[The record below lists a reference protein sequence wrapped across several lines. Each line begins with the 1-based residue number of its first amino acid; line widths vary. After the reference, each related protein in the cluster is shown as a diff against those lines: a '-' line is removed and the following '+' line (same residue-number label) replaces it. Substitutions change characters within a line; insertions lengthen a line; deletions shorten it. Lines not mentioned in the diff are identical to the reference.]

1 MKAPRNTECENAR
14 KLIDL
19 AVTGDLS
26 AGEEALLNAHL
37 VECEDCRRRLAARK
51 ALWENYPVGVH
62 PSGDLLQRTLASV
75 ANARK
80 PKSRS
85 ILSLRPS
92 LASLAASVLIVVG
105 ALYAFRL
112 LPVQRSGGNRDQT
125 LVENSDEALIQ
136 KLIELQ
142 EKHPGLVFAADME
155 TESIQVMSKS
165 TSQPRVVPTGGSW
178 IGDTKGPRTMPV
190 MFVH

>member
-1 MKAPRNTECENAR
+1 MKAPRNIECENAR

-26 AGEEALLNAHL
+26 ADDAAVLNAHL

-62 PSGDLLQRTLASV
+62 PSGELLQKTLASV
-75 ANARK
+75 AKARK
-80 PKSRS
+80 PKRRS

-92 LASLAASVLIVVG
+92 LASLAASVLIVIG

-112 LPVQRSGGNRDQT
+112 LPVQRTGGNRGQVT
-125 LVENSDEALIQ
+125 AEISDEELIQ
-136 KLIELQ
+136 KLMELD
-142 EKHPGLVFAADME
+142 KRYPSLAFAADME
-155 TESIQVMSKS
+155 TKRIQAMSKPL
-165 TSQPRVVPTGGSW
+165 SQPDVMPTGGSR
-178 IGDTKGPRTMPV
+178 IGDSKGPRTVPV
-190 MFVH
+190 RFVH